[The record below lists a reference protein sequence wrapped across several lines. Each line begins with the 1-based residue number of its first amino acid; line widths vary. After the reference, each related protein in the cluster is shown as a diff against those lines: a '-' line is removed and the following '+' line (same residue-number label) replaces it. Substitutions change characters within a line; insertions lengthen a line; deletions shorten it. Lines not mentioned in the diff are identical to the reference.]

1 MRNPRY
7 LMGPP
12 PSRPIPAPIV
22 GAITNTSEGR
32 LSERN
37 PSFILAI
44 TQEKIYFVIVVVLP
58 WSYMESTKQKKNE
71 SN

>member
-1 MRNPRY
+1 
-7 LMGPP
+7 
-12 PSRPIPAPIV
+12 
-22 GAITNTSEGR
+22 

-44 TQEKIYFVIVVVLP
+44 TQEKNYFVIVVVLP